1 MALLLQHQM
10 DITVGVF
17 SSVRVPFG
25 QKVKIS
31 QHHHN
36 LSGANAKLPSMYLL
50 YKVLWKD
57 MTISNF

>member
-36 LSGANAKLPSMYLL
+36 LSGANAKLLPTSSMCSHKKNLG
-50 YKVLWKD
+50 
-57 MTISNF
+57 I